1 MTVNAERGVYVTLD
15 ELIALQY
22 KAKGF
27 TFLPR
32 QPIHSILAGR
42 HASRMRGRGLDFEEI
57 RGYLPGDDPRTI
69 DWKVTARTQEPHIRV
84 YTEERDRPAIL
95 VVDQRTAM
103 FFGSVRS
110 MKSVVAAQVAALGA
124 WRVFASGD
132 RVGAVVFNDS
142 DIETIKA
149 HRSRRNVLQILNA
162 VVEMNRALSI
172 DAKIRSN
179 PEMLNRALDG
189 VARIAK
195 HDYLITIISDFDGM
209 DEETT
214 RLMTLMSQHNDMI
227 VVPVFDPLSRRFPE
241 RGRLVVS
248 DGELQLELDTE
259 KGWVQQRITD
269 VGDRR
274 MKSIMKWWEEL
285 AVPVAPLTTDRDPI
299 DQIQE
304 LLGSASRAGR
314 QRR

>member
-1 MTVNAERGVYVTLD
+1 MTVHAEEGIYVDLD

-69 DWKVTARTQEPHIRV
+69 DWKVTARTQEPHVRV
-84 YTEERDRPAIL
+84 YTEERDRPALI
-95 VVDQRTAM
+95 VVDQRIAM
-103 FFGSVRS
+103 FFGSVRA

-132 RVGAVVFNDS
+132 RVGAVVFNDQEIRTVKS
-142 DIETIKA
+142 Q
-149 HRSRRNVLQILNA
+149 RSRRNVLQILNA
-162 VVEMNRALSI
+162 VVEMNRALSV
-172 DAKIRSN
+172 DAGIQSN
-179 PEMLNRALDG
+179 TEMLNRALDS

-195 HDYLITIISDFDGM
+195 HDYLVTIISDFDGM
-209 DEETT
+209 DDETH
-214 RLMTLMSQHNDMI
+214 RLITLMSQHNDMI
-227 VVPVFDPLSRRFPE
+227 VVPVFDPLSKRFPE

-259 KGWVQQRITD
+259 KGSVQQRVIE

-274 MKSIMKWWEEL
+274 MKSIMRWWEEL
-285 AVPVAPLTTDRDPI
+285 GVPVAPLTTDRDPV
-299 DQIQE
+299 DQIQR
-304 LLGSASRAGR
+304 LLGYAGR
-314 QRR
+314 GGR

>member
-1 MTVNAERGVYVTLD
+1 MTTHAETGVYVTLD

-69 DWKVTARTQEPHIRV
+69 DWKVTARTQEPHVRV

-142 DIETIKA
+142 NIETIKA
-149 HRSRRNVLQILNA
+149 HRSRRAVLQILNA

-209 DEETT
+209 DDETT

-227 VVPVFDPLSRRFPE
+227 VVPVFDPLSQRFPE

-259 KGWVQQRITD
+259 KGSVRERMID

-274 MKSIMKWWEEL
+274 MKSIVKWWEEL
-285 AVPVAPLTTDRDPI
+285 AVPVAPLTTDRDPVE
-299 DQIQE
+299 QIQE
-304 LLGSASRAGR
+304 LLGYASRVGR
-314 QRR
+314 

>member
-1 MTVNAERGVYVTLD
+1 MTVNAEPGVYITLD

-32 QPIHSILAGR
+32 QPIHSILAGC

-69 DWKVTARTQEPHIRV
+69 DWKVTARTQEPHVRV

-95 VVDQRTAM
+95 VVDQRIAM

-132 RVGAVVFNDS
+132 RVGAIVFNDS
-142 DIETIKA
+142 NIETIKA
-149 HRSRRNVLQILNA
+149 HRSRRAVLQILNA

-209 DEETT
+209 DDETT
-214 RLMTLMSQHNDMI
+214 RLMTLLSQHNDII
-227 VVPVFDPLSRRFPE
+227 VVPVFDPLSQRFPE

-259 KGWVQQRITD
+259 KGSVRQRIAD
-269 VGDRR
+269 FGDRR
-274 MKSIMKWWEEL
+274 MQSIMKWWEEL
-285 AVPVAPLTTDRDPI
+285 AVPVAPLMTDRNPVE
-299 DQIQE
+299 QIQE
-304 LLGSASRAGR
+304 LLGYASRVGR
-314 QRR
+314 QRK

>member
-1 MTVNAERGVYVTLD
+1 MTAHAEEGIYVDLD

-69 DWKVTARTQEPHIRV
+69 DWKVTARTQEPHVRV
-84 YTEERDRPAIL
+84 YTEERDRPALI
-95 VVDQRTAM
+95 VVDQRIAM
-103 FFGSVRS
+103 FFGSVRA
-110 MKSVVAAQVAALGA
+110 MKSVIAAQVAALGA

-142 DIETIKA
+142 EIRTIKA

-162 VVEMNRALSI
+162 VVEMNRAL
-172 DAKIRSN
+172 
-179 PEMLNRALDG
+179 DG

-195 HDYLITIISDFDGM
+195 HDYLVTIISDFDGM
-209 DEETT
+209 DDETN
-214 RLMTLMSQHNDMI
+214 RLMTIMSQHNDMI
-227 VVPVFDPLSRRFPE
+227 VVPVFDPLSKRFPE

-259 KGWVQQRITD
+259 KGSVQQRMIE

-274 MKSIMKWWEEL
+274 MKSIMRWWEEL
-285 AVPVAPLTTDRDPI
+285 GVPVAPLTTDRDPV
-299 DQIQE
+299 DQIQR
-304 LLGSASRAGR
+304 LLGYAGR
-314 QRR
+314 GGR